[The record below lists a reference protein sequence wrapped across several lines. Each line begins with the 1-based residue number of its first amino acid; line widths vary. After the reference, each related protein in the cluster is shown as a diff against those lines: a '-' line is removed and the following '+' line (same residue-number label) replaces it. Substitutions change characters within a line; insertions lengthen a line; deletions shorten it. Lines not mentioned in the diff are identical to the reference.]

1 MSEQAFMTDLE
12 DMSLETAKSA
22 LLLRLRHVS
31 EASMCAQWYGALEYI
46 VWDRL
51 GRGPSR
57 FGQLLLGEDLLAELA
72 ALAQRAGGWFVFAW
86 DADEPEFI
94 ALADW
99 LPRYEDWLRAVPEA
113 DRPRDR

>member
-1 MSEQAFMTDLE
+1 MTVLE
-12 DMSLETAKSA
+12 DMSPESARSA
-22 LLLRLRHVS
+22 LLERLRHVS
-31 EASMCAQWYGALEYI
+31 EAAMCAQWYGALEYI

-57 FGQLLLGEDLLAELA
+57 FGQLLLGESLLAELA

-86 DADEPEFI
+86 DADEPAFI

>member
-1 MSEQAFMTDLE
+1 
-12 DMSLETAKSA
+12 MSLETAKSA
-22 LLLRLRHVS
+22 PLLRLRHMS
-31 EASMCAQWYGALEYI
+31 KASMCAQWYGALEYI

-57 FGQLLLGEDLLAELA
+57 FGQRSSARTCWPELA